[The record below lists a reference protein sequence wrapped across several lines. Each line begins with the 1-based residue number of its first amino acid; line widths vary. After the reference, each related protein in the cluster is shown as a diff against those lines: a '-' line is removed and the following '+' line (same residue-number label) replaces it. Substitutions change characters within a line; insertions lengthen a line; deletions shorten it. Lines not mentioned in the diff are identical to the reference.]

1 MLKNENTLKHY
12 GFVLD
17 FWFLICAGC
26 GFGSVMAHLFER
38 FTHFMSAS
46 AESCKTNWTQL
57 ESLCSQVFVFG
68 EQPYHCHSAGT
79 SLSSFAFCRI
89 RLSSCLSDICNF
101 GGWLKR
107 ILNIL
112 LGFLSM
118 LRQGSRSLGAGHP
131 SHIRWSRKFMLV
143 WCCSSC
149 CILVQ
154 MLQALTAR
162 LWWYRML
169 GYRGC
174 RLVIDLAWSCCVCF
188 RATQGRY
195 GDNWMYSFRKDLA
208 KSRKQWLVGQ
218 NLKKGHSSV
227 F

>member
-1 MLKNENTLKHY
+1 MDLY
-12 GFVLD
+12 WISD
-17 FWFLICAGC
+17 FWFVQVVGLGALWHISSSALHTLWALRLRVARPIGPSSSHCVA
-26 GFGSVMAHLFER
+26 R
-38 FTHFMSAS
+38 F
-46 AESCKTNWTQL
+46 
-57 ESLCSQVFVFG
+57 LCLANSPTTVIVQVLV
-68 EQPYHCHSAGT
+68 
-79 SLSSFAFCRI
+79 LSSFAFCRI

-188 RATQGRY
+188 RATQERY
-195 GDNWMYSFRKDLA
+195 GDNWMYSFRKDIA
-208 KSRKQWLVGQ
+208 KSRKQWLVSQ
-218 NLKKGHSSV
+218 NLKKGDSSD